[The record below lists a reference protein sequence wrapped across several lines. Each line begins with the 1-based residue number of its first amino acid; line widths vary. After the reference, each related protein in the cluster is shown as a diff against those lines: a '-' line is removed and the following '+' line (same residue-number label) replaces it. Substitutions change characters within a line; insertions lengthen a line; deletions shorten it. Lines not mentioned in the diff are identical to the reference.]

1 MKGKHAA
8 QAQRKKIETLEIS
21 LSRTEGELVTERN
34 KRIEAERSLR
44 EQAKTKEELARLR
57 QQTEK
62 QVSDKYLALEAKYT
76 RALDIIKETK
86 RVEKI
91 NEDTIGDLIGLY
103 ADAAGITRTEAMDDM
118 FTKRMGDEGEEP
130 LLVLHETNP
139 EAGTTSKKGKRLVS
153 IMERFRRRRY
163 EAKQKA
169 RFF

>member
-1 MKGKHAA
+1 
-8 QAQRKKIETLEIS
+8 
-21 LSRTEGELVTERN
+21 
-34 KRIEAERSLR
+34 
-44 EQAKTKEELARLR
+44 
-57 QQTEK
+57 
-62 QVSDKYLALEAKYT
+62 
-76 RALDIIKETK
+76 
-86 RVEKI
+86 
-91 NEDTIGDLIGLY
+91 
-103 ADAAGITRTEAMDDM
+103 MDDM